1 MKSVKFITTF
11 LLLFVLSIFISY
23 ANIECNNWT
32 DNFIE
37 TFNQTNAKFKYYDIK
52 INSTVSNEKTEKDI
66 KNICIDTINCF
77 GINKNKI
84 KWNIKKQNKEVK
96 IYAKVKDNNYS
107 ISFAA
112 IKKNNKEYYIIIDI
126 SNNKVYKNI
135 VDIYKRLDKL
145 LNKYSD
151 NVEISFCIVGEYT
164 KNLQIYKCNDI
175 LENILYNM
183 NAKSIDTIRDKDF
196 VSVTAYS
203 NLLTENNLEYFE
215 SKINLNIGIRYSE
228 NEDKTLIY
236 MATPIIKL
244 EY

>member
-1 MKSVKFITTF
+1 MKVIKFVTTF
-11 LLLFVLSIFISY
+11 LLLMSLGIFISY
-23 ANIECNNWT
+23 ADIKYNNWT
-32 DNFIE
+32 SNFVE
-37 TFNQTNAKFKYYDIK
+37 TFEETNAKFKFYDIK
-52 INSTVSNEKTEKDI
+52 INYTVNGNLSENEVQNMFINLAESLNVDEK
-66 KNICIDTINCF
+66 
-77 GINKNKI
+77 KI
-84 KWNIKKQNKEVK
+84 KWNIKDKDEVK
-96 IYAKVKDNNYS
+96 IYAQLKDDVYN

-112 IKKNNKEYYIIIDI
+112 TKKNKKEYYIIVDI
-126 SNNKVYKNI
+126 LNNKVYKNI

-215 SKINLNIGIRYSE
+215 SKINLNIGIRYSK

-236 MATPIIKL
+236 IATPIIKL
-244 EY
+244 DY